1 MTILQFLGKIKA
13 NLRLEWD
20 HHKKQWRVSIPGATY
35 VLPSAI
41 DKSAGTGH
49 YHPLRVWG
57 PVAAYA
63 LYGFVKK
70 IRGAKLRRG
79 GTVHQVPIDLQ
90 VIPESLV
97 VAENPDHLLFT
108 GTAPGGITY
117 DEILAKTAEAA
128 TVVTPDYPSKAAAV
142 FAKILDLPVPP
153 KPTESVP
160 FPFKKHQKAKMQK
173 QPIPAGLVEAAKHM
187 YADVEKAKFSQE
199 KPMPQPKPKKE
210 NIDPFF

>member
-35 VLPSAI
+35 VLPSAL

-79 GTVHQVPIDLQ
+79 GTVHEVPIDLQ

-97 VAENPDHLLFT
+97 TAENPDHLLFT
-108 GTAPGGITY
+108 GTVAGGLTY
-117 DEILAKTAEAA
+117 DEILAETAKAA
-128 TVVTPDYPSKAAAV
+128 AVVTPDY
-142 FAKILDLPVPP
+142 
-153 KPTESVP
+153 PTESVP
-160 FPFKKHQKAKMQK
+160 FPFKKYQKHQKHLKYK
-173 QPIPAGLVEAAKHM
+173 QPPLAPGLVEAAKHM
-187 YADVEKAKFSQE
+187 FSDVEKE
-199 KPMPQPKPKKE
+199 KPMPEPKPKKE